1 MTATAAF
8 ATTGQP
14 LAQPNMQIALL
25 LRFVDEIQELEALNY
40 VFEVFEGQQLRSSE

>member
-8 ATTGQP
+8 ARTEQP

-25 LRFVDEIQELEALNY
+25 LRFVDETHNCAYIVTRQMRHAALAH
-40 VFEVFEGQQLRSSE
+40 